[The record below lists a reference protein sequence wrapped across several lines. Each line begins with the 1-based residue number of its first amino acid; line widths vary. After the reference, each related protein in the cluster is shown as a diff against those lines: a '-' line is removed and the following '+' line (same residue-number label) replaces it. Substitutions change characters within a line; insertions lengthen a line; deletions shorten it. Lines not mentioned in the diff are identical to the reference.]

1 MKLKKGLAISV
12 LIFFGLVFIIGG
24 IFGVFYIST
33 LFYLPIVFGFFILA
47 WGIIEAIFLRR
58 KWLRLSGFD
67 LAKETILEQIHHL
80 SQIIGRKETKRIEHE
95 NKAKKLSEE
104 IECLYKASNNLKETI
119 K

>member
-1 MKLKKGLAISV
+1 MKKWLAISIV
-12 LIFFGLVFIIGG
+12 LIFLGLVFAIGG

-33 LFYLPIVFGFFILA
+33 RFYLLMVLGFFILA
-47 WGIIEAIFLRR
+47 WGVIEAILSIR
-58 KWLRLSGFD
+58 KWLRLSGSD
-67 LAKETILEQIHHL
+67 LAKEIILEQIHHL

-104 IECLYKASNNLKETI
+104 VECLYKASNNLKETI